1 MQARGAA
8 SITVAVRFSVSLL
21 ASAESLFLWGRL
33 HLKLSKNVWHVAF
46 LLLVLSVSVAT
57 VVPVTRPQISSP
69 WWLRVDPET
78 LSCGF
83 PNCCLTFTVY
93 VEGASGDYPV
103 HVTFTGSDIQYD
115 ERFTSLGMPA
125 PFQFTVTH
133 DCAPLWCPYEI
144 TVWAWDNLSTPIPNG
159 EDLHNHTVK
168 VKFVSGG
175 GEPPCEHCPRV
186 TFTTYTWSG
195 TPHTSFTWRTTAYT
209 WTYTTRTYDW
219 WDWWQWWRW
228 DWRVGWWPWTA
239 EEFDFSLHAQPAS
252 QSMKAGESASFTTDV
267 RLVSGIAQPVTLSL
281 SGLPGGMSYS
291 FSLPSANPR
300 FTSAL
305 RVSSQSSV
313 SPGTY
318 PVTIVGTGGGKTH
331 SISVNLVVLSAEN
344 KQSSSLSLSVSP
356 PSLKVGESVALGGA
370 LSPSL
375 ATTVELVYTR
385 PDGFELVKHV
395 ATSGA
400 GAFSD
405 AFKPDMPGPWSV
417 KARWPGDA
425 DHYACESQ
433 TQSFSVEPPPEQPPS
448 VWEQIM
454 HIMPTVALVALA
466 AIIVTLALV
475 LVRRRSAHRLRGATA
490 VKARFC
496 TKCGTT
502 IPERSGY
509 CPNCGEKI

>member
-1 MQARGAA
+1 MT
-8 SITVAVRFSVSLL
+8 I
-21 ASAESLFLWGRL
+21 
-33 HLKLSKNVWHVAF
+33 N
-46 LLLVLSVSVAT
+46 
-57 VVPVTRPQISSP
+57 SP
-69 WWLRVDPET
+69 WWLRVDPQI

-93 VEGASGDYPV
+93 VEGTSYGVPV
-103 HVTFTGSDIQYD
+103 HVALEGTNLHWD
-115 ERFTSLGMPA
+115 ERFTTVGMPA
-125 PFQFTVTH
+125 PFSFTVTT
-133 DCAPLWCPYEI
+133 DCAPLACPYEI
-144 TVWAWDNLSTPIPNG
+144 TVWAFDYVSPPIPKG

-175 GEPPCEHCPRV
+175 GEPPCKPEVCPKV
-186 TFTTYTWSG
+186 TYTSTESW
-195 TPHTSFTWRTTAYT
+195 TSYTSWTAYT
-209 WTYTTRTYDW
+209 PWTYTTQTWTAYTPWTYTTQTYNRCDW
-219 WDWWQWWRW
+219 WDWWRS
-228 DWRVGWWPWTA
+228 DCGVVWWPWTA

-300 FTSAL
+300 FTSDL

-318 PVTIVGTGGGKTH
+318 PITIVGNGGGKTH
-331 SISVNLVVLSAEN
+331 SISVNLVVTGVVAEN

-370 LSPSL
+370 LSPGL
-375 ATTVELVYTR
+375 ATTVELIYTR

-405 AFKPDMPGPWSV
+405 AFNPDMPGPWSV

-454 HIMPTVALVALA
+454 HVMPTVALVALA

-475 LVRRRSAHRLRGATA
+475 LVRRRSAHRLHGATA

>member
-1 MQARGAA
+1 MQARGVA
-8 SITVAVRFSVSLL
+8 SITVAIRFSVSLL
-21 ASAESLFLWGRL
+21 ACAESLFLWVRL
-33 HLKLSKNVWHVAF
+33 HLKLSRNVWHVAF

-57 VVPVTRPQISSP
+57 VVPVTRPQTMTINSP

-93 VEGASGDYPV
+93 VEGTSYGVPV
-103 HVTFTGSDIQYD
+103 HVAFEGTMVHWD
-115 ERFTSLGMPA
+115 ERFTTLGMPA
-125 PFQFTVTH
+125 PFSFTVTT
-133 DCAPLWCPYEI
+133 DCAPLACPYEI
-144 TVWAWDNLSTPIPNG
+144 TVWAFDYVSPPIPKG

-175 GEPPCEHCPRV
+175 GEPPCKPEVCPKV
-186 TFTTYTWSG
+186 TYTSTGSW
-195 TPHTSFTWRTTAYT
+195 TSYTSWTAYT
-209 WTYTTRTYDW
+209 PWTYTTQTYNRCDW
-219 WDWWQWWRW
+219 WDWWRS
-228 DWRVGWWPWTA
+228 DCGVVWWPWTTG
-239 EEFDFSLHAQPAS
+239 EEFDFSLNATPTS
-252 QSMKAGESASFTTDV
+252 QSVKAGQSASFTTDV
-267 RLVSGIAQPVTLSL
+267 KLVSGAPQLVTLSL
-281 SGLPGGMSYS
+281 SGLPAGVSYS
-291 FSLPSANPR
+291 FSLPSADPS

-305 RVSSQSSV
+305 QVMSQASL

-318 PVTIVGTGGGKTH
+318 PLTVVGTGGGKTH
-331 SISVNLVVLSAEN
+331 STIVNLDVAEN

-370 LSPSL
+370 LSPGL

-395 ATSGA
+395 TTSSA

-425 DHYACESQ
+425 DHYAGESQ
-433 TQSFSVEPPPEQPPS
+433 TQSFYVEPPPEQPPS
-448 VWEQIM
+448 LWDQIAR
-454 HIMPTVALVALA
+454 ILPTVALLAVLLVVAVLA
-466 AIIVTLALV
+466 VV
-475 LVRRRSAHRLRGATA
+475 LLRRRSAHKLKGATA

-502 IPERSGY
+502 IPEGSGY
-509 CPNCGEKI
+509 CPRCGEKT